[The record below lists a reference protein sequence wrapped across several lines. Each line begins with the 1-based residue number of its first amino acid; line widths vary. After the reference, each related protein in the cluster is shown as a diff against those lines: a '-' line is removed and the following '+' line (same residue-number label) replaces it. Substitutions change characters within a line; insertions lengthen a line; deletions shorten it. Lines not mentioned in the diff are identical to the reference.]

1 MVFGTTLRFPG
12 QFFDK
17 PDDSPLLD
25 PSNYVH
31 RLKSAMTSLI
41 PTSPRVPTNRA
52 THVNANLNTCTH
64 VFIRR
69 DTFRKPLQPPYD
81 GPFKVL
87 ERNDKVFKLDVNGRH
102 ETLSI
107 DRLKAAH
114 FEPEVDGPITDH
126 SDPAPTVSTTTSPS
140 TTTKPVRITRSGRRV
155 HWPKRPLH
163 TTATCKFIMHPFLYL
178 VSITRFFFNF
188 SGL

>member
-1 MVFGTTLRFPG
+1 MVFGTTLRLPG

-17 PDDSPLLD
+17 PDDSTLSD

-41 PTSPRVPTNRA
+41 PTSPRVPTNRT

-69 DTFRKPLQPPYD
+69 DAVRKPLQRPYD
-81 GPFKVL
+81 VSFKVL

-102 ETLSI
+102 ETISI

-114 FEPEVDGPITDH
+114 FEPEVDGPIADH
-126 SDPAPTVSTTTSPS
+126 SDPAPPVSMTTSPS
-140 TTTKPVRITRSGRRV
+140 TTTPVRTTRSGRRV
-155 HWPKRPLH
+155 HWPKRLLD
-163 TTATCKFIMHPFLYL
+163 TTATC
-178 VSITRFFFNF
+178 
-188 SGL
+188 

>member
-1 MVFGTTLRFPG
+1 MVFGTTLRLPG

-17 PDDSPLLD
+17 PDDSTLSD

-41 PTSPRVPTNRA
+41 PTSPRVPTNRT
-52 THVNANLNTCTH
+52 THVNTNLNTCTH

-69 DTFRKPLQPPYD
+69 DAVRKPLQPPYD
-81 GPFKVL
+81 GPFQVL

-114 FEPEVDGPITDH
+114 FEPEVDGPVTNH
-126 SDPAPTVSTTTSPS
+126 SDPAPPVSITPSPS
-140 TTTKPVRITRSGRRV
+140 TTTPVRTTRSGRRV
-155 HWPKRPLH
+155 HWPKRLLD
-163 TTATCKFIMHPFLYL
+163 TTATC
-178 VSITRFFFNF
+178 
-188 SGL
+188 